1 MKKFSRKREAIL
13 EKIRSTTVH
22 PSAEW
27 VYTQLKPEI
36 PDLSLATVYRNIAEF
51 VKEGL
56 ILRVGNV
63 NGQDRYDGTVTPHT
77 HFICKNCGG
86 VLDLEHEI
94 SLTPDENTKNKWGVE
109 IDTYEITFFG
119 LCPECKSF
127 KDSKAV

>member
-13 EKIRSTTVH
+13 NKIRSTTVH

-63 NGQDRYDGTVTPHT
+63 NGQDRYDGVVTPHT

-86 VLDLEHEI
+86 VLDLDHKI
-94 SLTPDENTKNKWGVE
+94 NLGVDDETKNNWGVE

-119 LCPECKSF
+119 LCPDCIAF
-127 KDSKAV
+127 KNSNAV